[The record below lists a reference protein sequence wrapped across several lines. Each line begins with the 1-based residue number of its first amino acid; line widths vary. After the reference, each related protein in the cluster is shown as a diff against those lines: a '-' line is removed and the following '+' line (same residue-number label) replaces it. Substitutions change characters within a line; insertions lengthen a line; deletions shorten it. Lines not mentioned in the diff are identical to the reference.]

1 VKIKFV
7 IILIASCVLLSFSC
21 LSTKVE
27 HLDKNGFD
35 NLYKVN
41 EILYRSEQPSEEGF
55 KVILDLGIKTVIN
68 FRQLQTDKPNS
79 KIEDLKLIHQPI
91 NTWKISYED
100 VLLALKT
107 ISVSDKPVL
116 IHCKH
121 GSDRTGCVIA
131 AYRMVYEGWSK
142 EEAINEFLEDK
153 YGYHQSW
160 FPNIL
165 ELLQMLNVEQ
175 LKLDLKLVKDTKCSY
190 QY

>member
-1 VKIKFV
+1 MKIKFV

-175 LKLDLKLVKDTKCSY
+175 LKLDLKLG
-190 QY
+190 